1 VLSTQSVTR
10 ILTCFCEI
18 PRSARDDSANGM
30 KFSVNWL
37 REFVDLPDKIDK
49 LAELLT
55 LAGVE
60 IESIETRG
68 AKIDKVIVA
77 QIKESSRHPNADRL
91 TVCTVDDGSGQTRQI
106 VCGATNYKVGD
117 KVPLALPGAILP
129 NGLEIKKSKLRGV
142 ESEGMLCSGKEL
154 GFSEDAAGLL
164 ILSPDAKIGEEIADL
179 FPSDTILDVEI
190 TPNRGDLLSH
200 FGLAREI
207 SALTGA
213 AAPSPRTG
221 EPARGRADSIKI
233 SAPKECPFYSARKID
248 SVKVGPSPD
257 WLRAKI
263 EAVGIRS
270 INNIVDIS
278 NFVMLE
284 LGQPTHAF
292 DADKLK
298 GGIVVRLARDGEKFL
313 ALDGKTYTLTSKDLV
328 IADQERVIGIGGVMG
343 GEETGVTE
351 STKNVLLE
359 AAYFQPSSVRRTAR
373 TLSLPSDASYR
384 FERGVGPEMILPA
397 SSRAANLMREVA
409 SGTPAKEIA
418 TAGKLPSPPEDVS
431 LRYERCD
438 QLLGLTLK
446 HKEVDEILERFG
458 LSKKAKAEK
467 TGSTWKIPSHRRDLQ
482 RDVDL
487 IEEVIRAY
495 GVDKVSGT
503 DRSRFTAASEADKAH
518 DLETDLRMT
527 LVARGFDE
535 ARTSKLLPREA
546 ISLGESA
553 IELKNPLSEDHVAL
567 RPSLI
572 PGLLGVL
579 GRNVRAGAER
589 VAIFELGRVFANTA
603 NSKFTPTKPSPS
615 ARRPPLPPS
624 PSGRR
629 IKDEGKG
636 VGLGEDKGEGKTLT
650 SSIKE
655 ERHLGILVWGNAAS
669 AHDWRTQ
676 TKRRLDFFDLKGAL
690 DSVGLPRTSLRRTQ
704 HVDLAMAAEILSGDR
719 VVGLVGQLSASR
731 ASTIDAPG
739 AVFIAEV
746 DVDHVLDAR
755 RSAKTFRELERFP
768 SVTRDI
774 AMIVPEKISHAEIL
788 RAIENPKEALLES
801 VQLFD
806 LFTGELGEARKSLAY
821 TLTYRDRSRTLT
833 NEEVTAA
840 HANIRER
847 LRRDLGAELRE

>member
-1 VLSTQSVTR
+1 
-10 ILTCFCEI
+10 
-18 PRSARDDSANGM
+18 M

-37 REFVDLPDKIDK
+37 REFVDLPDPPQDGFAVANKIDK

-60 IESIETRG
+60 IEAIETRG

-77 QIKESSRHPNADRL
+77 QIKASSRHPNADRL
-91 TVCTVDDGSGQTRQI
+91 TVCTIDDGSGQTRQI

-117 KVPLALPGAILP
+117 KVPLALPGAVLP
-129 NGLEIKKSKLRGV
+129 SGLEIKKSKLRGV

-164 ILSPDAKIGEEIADL
+164 ILSPDAKIGEKIADL

-200 FGLAREI
+200 YGLAREI
-207 SALTGA
+207 SALVGQPALGGLPNQIKAGGA
-213 AAPSPRTG
+213 
-221 EPARGRADSIKI
+221 PALQKKGIEI
-233 SAPKECPFYSARKID
+233 SAPRECPFYSARKID
-248 SVKVGPSPD
+248 SVKVGPSPN
-257 WLRAKI
+257 WLHAKI

-343 GEETGVTE
+343 GEETSVTE
-351 STKNVLLE
+351 STRNVLLE
-359 AAYFQPSSVRRTAR
+359 AAYFLPSSVRHTAR
-373 TLSLPSDASYR
+373 TLNLPSDASYR
-384 FERGVGPEMILPA
+384 FERGVDPEMILRA
-397 SSRAANLMREVA
+397 SKRAAELMRELA
-409 SGTPAKEIA
+409 TGNPAKEA
-418 TAGKLPSPPEDVS
+418 AVAGKTPSPPADVS
-431 LRYERCD
+431 LSYEKCD
-438 QLLGLTLK
+438 RVLGLGIKPKTI
-446 HKEVDEILERFG
+446 DQILERFG
-458 LSKKAKAEK
+458 LSQSKSGKEK
-467 TGSTWKIPSHRRDLQ
+467 STWKIPSYRRDLQ

-495 GVDKVSGT
+495 GVDKVIGT

-589 VAIFELGRVFANTA
+589 VAIFELGRVFI
-603 NSKFTPTKPSPS
+603 
-615 ARRPPLPPS
+615 PP
-624 PSGRR
+624 
-629 IKDEGKG
+629 KG
-636 VGLGEDKGEGKTLT
+636 
-650 SSIKE
+650 KE
-655 ERHLGILVWGNAAS
+655 ERKLGILVWGNAAS
-669 AHDWRTQ
+669 AHVWRTQ

-690 DSVGLPRTSLRRTQ
+690 DSLGLPRVSLRRTQ
-704 HVDLAMAAEILSGDR
+704 HVDLAMAAEILSANR

-731 ASTIDAPG
+731 TSTIDAPG
-739 AVFIAEV
+739 AVFIAEL
-746 DVDHVLDAR
+746 DVDLVLDAR

-768 SVTRDI
+768 AVTRDI
-774 AMIVPEKISHAEIL
+774 ALIVPEKISHAEIL
-788 RAIENPKEALLES
+788 RAIENPKEPLLES

-840 HANIRER
+840 HAKIRER
-847 LRRDLGAELRE
+847 LRRDLSAELRE